1 MSRMTSY
8 AVKLALEGFF
18 SKWKS
23 IDDMTLEPFKRVNT
37 NLYIR
42 TYEPLYM
49 IYVQHEAD
57 SMEST

>member
-1 MSRMTSY
+1 MTSY

-23 IDDMTLEPFKRVNT
+23 TNDMTLESFKRVNT
-37 NLYIR
+37 NLYVR
-42 TYEPLYM
+42 TYLPLFM
-49 IYVQHEAD
+49 IYVQYEAD